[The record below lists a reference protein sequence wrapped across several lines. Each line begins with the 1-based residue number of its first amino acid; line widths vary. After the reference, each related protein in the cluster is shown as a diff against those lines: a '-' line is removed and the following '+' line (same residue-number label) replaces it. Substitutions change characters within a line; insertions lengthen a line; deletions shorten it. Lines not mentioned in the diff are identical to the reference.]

1 MNILFCNSFNVSEIK
16 GGTERITA
24 RISKGLTERGHH
36 CFLAYKIE
44 IEDTLPLSKFDDSIN
59 VRKASLEDFIL
70 RHKIDV
76 IIIQK
81 MTRDVKLFCSIR
93 KKNGLDFKIYSVL
106 HFAPRFEEGIMNFN
120 KAWNDLKNGSNSIKD
135 GIKNIV
141 RILSYPIY
149 KIYYPN
155 RNRNLYQVV
164 YNYSDRVVLLSNSF
178 VDEYS
183 DFCHLE
189 DKSKFIVIPNALSY
203 DVFLPIGKFK
213 EKKQQTLVVSRLVE
227 SEKRVSL
234 AIKAWDRIMR
244 DEDHERLKN
253 EWSLKIV
260 GTGSDEDYYKNFVK
274 ELGLKN
280 VEFCGRQQPKPYYEE
295 SAIFLMTSAKEGWGL
310 TLTEAQQFGCVPIA
324 FDSFSSLKDIIT
336 DGVNG
341 FIIPNND
348 IETYTKKLMELM
360 TNQTLCQKIAK
371 NAIEQSKRYK
381 LDKVISAWE
390 KLINHN

>member
-24 RISKGLTERGHH
+24 RISKGLSDCGHH
-36 CFLAYKIE
+36 CFLAYKVE
-44 IEDTLPLSKFDDSIN
+44 IEDSLPLCKFDDSIN
-59 VRKASLEDFIL
+59 VRKASLEAFIL
-70 RHKIDV
+70 RHQIDV

-81 MTRDVKLFCSIR
+81 MTRDVKVFCNIR
-93 KKNGLDFKIYSVL
+93 KKNCLNFKIFSVL

-120 KAWNDLKNGSNSIKD
+120 KAWNDLKKESNSIKD
-135 GIKNIV
+135 SIKNIV

-155 RNRNLYQVV
+155 RNRNLYQTV
-164 YNYSDRVVLLSNSF
+164 YHYSDRVVLLSNSF

-183 DFCHLE
+183 DFCHLK
-189 DKSKFIVIPNALSY
+189 DMSKFIVIPNALSY
-203 DVFLPIGKFK
+203 DDYLPIERFK
-213 EKKQQTLVVSRLVE
+213 EKKKQTLVVSRLVE

-234 AIKAWDRIMR
+234 AIKAWDTIMR
-244 DEDHERLKN
+244 NEKNERMRN

-260 GTGSDEDYYKNFVK
+260 GAGPDENYYKKLVK

-280 VEFCGRQQPKPYYEE
+280 VEFYGRQQPKPFYEE
-295 SAIFLMTSAKEGWGL
+295 SAIFLMTSSKEGWGL

-324 FDSFSSLKDIIT
+324 FNSFSSLKDIIT

-341 FIIPNND
+341 YIAVEKDLNMFSM
-348 IETYTKKLMELM
+348 KLK
-360 TNQTLCQKIAK
+360 TLLENEKLRYDLAL
-371 NAIEQSKRYK
+371 NAINMSKRYELK
-381 LDKVISAWE
+381 KIIGAWE
-390 KLINHN
+390 KLINQN